1 MKYKN
6 TRSIWLLLSLLVL
19 MSHSAYAQLIS
30 DTPITSPTEFKAYL
44 LEHDSLFT
52 SGAEQPPDSAMLENT
67 FKHNV
72 RLSGIV
78 YKVDG
83 LRIRGFAFK
92 PKAPGQYP
100 AVIYNRGGNRDF
112 GSLTFP
118 GSSIGPAQ
126 LAEIASWGYVVVAS
140 QYRGAG
146 GSEGADHFGGDD
158 VNDVLALPAV
168 LAEFD
173 EVDTLRIGLF
183 GWSRGSMMSFL
194 ALKKGLKVSAVAVG
208 GILADLALSLEH
220 RPQFSKMFA
229 EMDPQYQRDPQAW
242 LAERSVL
249 NWLDRLPKVPMLVLN
264 GSSDWRT
271 RSTQALKLVEALDE
285 KRYPVRFIMYEGADH
300 AISQYRE
307 EVFMQLRNWLDRYV
321 RDQQPPPIINYAP
334 KE

>member
-1 MKYKN
+1 
-6 TRSIWLLLSLLVL
+6 
-19 MSHSAYAQLIS
+19 
-30 DTPITSPTEFKAYL
+30 
-44 LEHDSLFT
+44 
-52 SGAEQPPDSAMLENT
+52 MLENT
-67 FKHNV
+67 FNHNV
-72 RLSGIV
+72 HLSGIV
-78 YKVDG
+78 YEVDG
-83 LRIRGFAFK
+83 LKIRGFVFK
-92 PKAPGQYP
+92 PKAPGKYP

-112 GSLTFP
+112 GSLAFP

-126 LAEIASWGYVVVAS
+126 LAEIASWGYVVIAS

-168 LAEFD
+168 LAAIE
-173 EVDTLRIGLF
+173 EVDALRIGLF

-208 GILADLALSLEH
+208 GIVADVALTLAH
-220 RPQFSKMFA
+220 RPQFSKTFA
-229 EMDPQYQRDPQAW
+229 EMDPQYQLDPQAW
-242 LAERSVL
+242 PAERSVIK
-249 NWLDRLPKVPMLVLN
+249 WLDMLPKVPILVLN

-321 RDQQPPPIINYAP
+321 RDQQPQPIINYAP